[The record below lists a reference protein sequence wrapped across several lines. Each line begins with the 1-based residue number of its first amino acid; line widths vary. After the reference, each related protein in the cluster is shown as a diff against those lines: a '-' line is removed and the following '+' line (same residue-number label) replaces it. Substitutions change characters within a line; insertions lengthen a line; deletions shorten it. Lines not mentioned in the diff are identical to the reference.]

1 MKIAYLSADNPTDF
15 ISWSGLKLNIYKTLK
30 SLKHD
35 VLPIGPLRNVNRLPF
50 VLKEN
55 FKKINIKYDSE
66 RKISLSK
73 NYSKRIITI

>member
-50 VLKEN
+50 VLKREF

-66 RKISLSK
+66 RKNFFIKKLFK
-73 NYSKRIITI
+73 KEL

>member
-35 VLPIGPLRNVNRLPF
+35 VLPIGPLRNVDQNAF
-50 VLKEN
+50 
-55 FKKINIKYDSE
+55 
-66 RKISLSK
+66 
-73 NYSKRIITI
+73 